1 MPLRP
6 EFLEALDLF
15 AKATDRMAGKGMS
28 APVLVGGAAVELYTG
43 GAVVSG
49 DFDFVSEWQAEFF
62 AELMALGFERP
73 TQAGWLQSSLL
84 HPALDIAVQVVSKPL
99 MDGRTDSDRI
109 LILDLTRESGK
120 PLPLRI
126 IPAEDLIADR
136 MAQALAGPRLD
147 KNMQNQAIRLYQL
160 VEDVDEAYLD
170 GRIRTET
177 GNQASVETLRAWMN
191 DADDHDS
198 RA

>member
-1 MPLRP
+1 MRQRIC
-6 EFLEALDLF
+6 
-15 AKATDRMAGKGMS
+15 DRRS
-28 APVLVGGAAVELYTG
+28 PRSPRY
-43 GAVVSG
+43 
-49 DFDFVSEWQAEFF
+49 
-62 AELMALGFERP
+62 
-73 TQAGWLQSSLL
+73 
-84 HPALDIAVQVVSKPL
+84 
-99 MDGRTDSDRI
+99 
-109 LILDLTRESGK
+109 
-120 PLPLRI
+120 
-126 IPAEDLIADR
+126 AEDLIADR